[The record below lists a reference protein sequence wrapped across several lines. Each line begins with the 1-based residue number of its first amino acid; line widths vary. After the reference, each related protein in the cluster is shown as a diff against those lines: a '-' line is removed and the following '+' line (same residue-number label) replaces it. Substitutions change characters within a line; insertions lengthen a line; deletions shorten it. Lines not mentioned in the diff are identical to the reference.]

1 MSTTLTAVVI
11 ALNEE
16 AHLPACLASLDWV
29 DELVVV
35 DAGSTDRTQE
45 IARHAGAR
53 LFMNPWPGY
62 GPQKNFAFEQA
73 RGEWVLI
80 VDADERVSPALRDEI
95 RELLQGARPPACDA
109 YDVPRRNYWLGHWLR
124 WGGAYPDRQIR
135 LVRRGRVRYNTR
147 PLHEG
152 LLIDGPVEAL
162 RGDLIHEAFRGLDE
176 RLPKVNRYT
185 DLAAG
190 ETLTKRHVVRWY
202 DFVARPLAVFLK
214 LYVVKQGF
222 RDGVLGFIYAGLNSF
237 AAFAKYTKMWEQLR
251 ER

>member
-1 MSTTLTAVVI
+1 LGTTLSAVI
-11 ALNEE
+11 ITLNEE
-16 AHLPACLASLDWV
+16 ARLPACLASLDWV

-45 IARHAGAR
+45 IARQAGAR
-53 LFMNPWPGY
+53 LFVNPWSGY
-62 GPQKNFAFEQA
+62 GAQKNFAFDRA
-73 RGEWVLI
+73 RGEWILI
-80 VDADERVSPALRDEI
+80 VDADERVSRPLRDKI
-95 RELLQGARPPACDA
+95 RQLVQGDRPPIHDA

-135 LVRRGRVRYNTR
+135 LVRRGRARYDAR
-147 PLHEG
+147 PLHEN
-152 LLIDGPVEAL
+152 LLIDGPVGSLHA
-162 RGDLIHEAFRGLDE
+162 DLIHEAFRGLDE

-190 ETLTKRHVVRWY
+190 ETLMKRHVVRRY

-214 LYVVKQGF
+214 LYVVKQGY
-222 RDGVLGFIYAGLNSF
+222 RDGVVGFIYAGLNSF
-237 AAFAKYTKMWEQLR
+237 AAFAKYAKMWEQLR